1 MKRLSAAVLIILL
14 LLSPG
19 CGSIEINQ
27 ASVPMGMA
35 IDYKDQQIHLAVQM
49 ANPTSPE
56 KSGGQGPKFFILTA
70 TGRTIIEAVRNIM
83 LSFPRF
89 PLWSQAGIYIFG
101 EDFARSDMAIFADSV
116 TRNRFIRKNIPIVV
130 AHGATAQE
138 LINVKP
144 LIEPYTSTAIR
155 DLLQTQES
163 QLGIYTPVTMIEF
176 VDRLSAPGIE
186 PVLPMVTIDR
196 SAGKEKLLLDGMAVF
211 KDRKMVGTLNE
222 AESRGYRLLR
232 PKMIEGGLFVI
243 RSPQDENGW
252 ITLELSRSQAKIT
265 PVVEG
270 SQITMKIELKAE
282 GNFYEQ
288 TGTGDLFSLPM
299 FNQLNALASQ
309 ELEKEIRQCIA
320 QAQTLNSD
328 FLGWGQTIQASHPGQ
343 WKELEPQWGQVFPT
357 VQADVK
363 VDFQIRRSYLT
374 DKSFVFRE

>member
-1 MKRLSAAVLIILL
+1 MKRLSSAALIMLL
-14 LLSPG
+14 LLQAG
-19 CGSIEINQ
+19 CGSIEINR
-27 ASVPMGMA
+27 AAVPMGMA
-35 IDYKDQQIHLAVQM
+35 FDYQYGQVHLAVQM

-56 KSGGQGPKFFILTA
+56 KSGGQDPRFFTLTS
-70 TGRTIIEAVRNIM
+70 TGRTIIEAARNIM
-83 LSFPRF
+83 LSFPRM
-89 PLWSQAGIYIFG
+89 PLWSQAGLYIFG
-101 EDFARSDMAIFADSV
+101 EDFARSDMTMFADSV
-116 TRNRFIRKNIPIVV
+116 TRNRFIRKNTPIVV
-130 AHGATAQE
+130 AHGATAE
-138 LINVKP
+138 EVINVKP

-176 VDRLSAPGIE
+176 LDRLSAPGVE

-196 SAGKEKLLLDGMAVF
+196 STDKEKLFLDGMAVF
-211 KDRKMVGTLNE
+211 KDRKMIGTLNE
-222 AESRGYRLLR
+222 VQSRGYRLLR

-243 RSPQDENGW
+243 RSPHENGW
-252 ITLELSRSQAKIT
+252 ITLELSRSQAKIS
-265 PVVEG
+265 PLIEG
-270 SQITMKIELKAE
+270 SQITMQIELKAE

-299 FNQLNALASQ
+299 FKQLNALASQ
-309 ELEKEIRQCIA
+309 ELEQEVRQCIG

-328 FLGWGQTIQASHPGQ
+328 FLGWGQAIHASHPGQ
-343 WKELEPQWGQVFPT
+343 WKELEPEWDQIFPN

>member
-1 MKRLSAAVLIILL
+1 MKRFGAAAIIILL
-14 LLSPG
+14 LLQAG
-19 CGSIEINQ
+19 CGSVEINR

-35 IDYKDQQIHLAVQM
+35 IDYQAGQIHLAVQM
-49 ANPTSPE
+49 ANPVSPE
-56 KSGGQGPKFFILTA
+56 KSGGDSPRFFILTA
-70 TGRTIIEAVRNIM
+70 TGRTLIEAARNIM
-83 LSFPRF
+83 LSFPRM
-89 PLWSQAGIYIFG
+89 PLWSQAGLYIFG
-101 EDFARSDMAIFADSV
+101 EDFAQSDMAMFADSV

-130 AHGATAQE
+130 AHGATAEE

-176 VDRLSAPGIE
+176 VDRLSAPGVE
-186 PVLPMVTIDR
+186 PVLPMVAIDR

-211 KDRKMVGTLNE
+211 KDRKMIGTLNE
-222 AESRGYRLLR
+222 VESRGYRLLR

-243 RSPQDENGW
+243 PSPKDENGW

-270 SQITMKIELKAE
+270 DKITMQIELKAE

-288 TGTGDLFSLPM
+288 TGSGDLFSLPM
-299 FNQLNALASQ
+299 FKQLNALASQ

-320 QAQTLNSD
+320 RAQTLNSD
-328 FLGWGQTIQASHPGQ
+328 FLGWGQTIQASRPGA
-343 WKELEPQWGQVFPT
+343 WKELEPRWNQVFPD

-363 VDFQIRRSYLT
+363 VDFQVRRSYLT
-374 DKSFVFRE
+374 DKSYIFRE